1 MCYYIHMTQE
11 NKQGPFYAAFQ
22 GDTAGVI
29 KQELITYRIRDGV
42 LVKETVCRDY
52 LKSDYTDSISVT
64 PLAEIKE

>member
-1 MCYYIHMTQE
+1 MTQE

-42 LVKETVCRDY
+42 LVKETVQRNYSED
-52 LKSDYTDSISVT
+52 DYTDNFSVT
-64 PLAEIKE
+64 PLAETKE